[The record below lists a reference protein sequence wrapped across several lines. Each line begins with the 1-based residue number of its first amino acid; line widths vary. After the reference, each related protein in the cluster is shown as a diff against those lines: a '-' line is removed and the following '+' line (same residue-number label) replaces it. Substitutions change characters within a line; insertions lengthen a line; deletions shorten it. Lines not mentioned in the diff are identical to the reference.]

1 MKMNYIDKL
10 FILTSMYVQNLR
22 QCCELLVNIMY
33 FLNKTNVVICQ
44 LVYMIDTN
52 VTSSYLT
59 EAC

>member
-1 MKMNYIDKL
+1 MCKI
-10 FILTSMYVQNLR
+10 LR

-33 FLNKTNVVICQ
+33 FLNKINVVICQ